1 MVLNYILVGCPWQDH
16 STELAIL
23 EIGDNLKT
31 AIDKNLITCGLF
43 LDFSEPFD
51 TVNHEIMLVVGFTIP
66 C

>member
-1 MVLNYILVGCPWQDH
+1 MTRSD

-23 EIGDNLKT
+23 EISDYLKT

-51 TVNHEIMLVVGFTIP
+51 TVNHEIMLVLGFTIP